1 MHGIN
6 GLHYKEREDP
16 QNDSIIMEFE
26 SGPYRQ
32 IEWTLKSP
40 FDIDNLKLLRC
51 ETLDCKHELP

>member
-26 SGPYRQ
+26 SGPYR
-32 IEWTLKSP
+32 
-40 FDIDNLKLLRC
+40 
-51 ETLDCKHELP
+51 